1 MKTYK
6 NINGQ
11 PILRSCFNCKHFK
24 PLPDNPQQG
33 YCKARALMFAYTL
46 QETVYAMVKSF
57 YLCGSHTLPNED
69 YLKGIGAEEVDLA
82 EVVKNKNQ

>member
-1 MKTYK
+1 
-6 NINGQ
+6 
-11 PILRSCFNCKHFK
+11 
-24 PLPDNPQQG
+24 
-33 YCKARALMFAYTL
+33 MFAYTL

-69 YLKGIGAEEVDLA
+69 YLKGVGAEEVDLA